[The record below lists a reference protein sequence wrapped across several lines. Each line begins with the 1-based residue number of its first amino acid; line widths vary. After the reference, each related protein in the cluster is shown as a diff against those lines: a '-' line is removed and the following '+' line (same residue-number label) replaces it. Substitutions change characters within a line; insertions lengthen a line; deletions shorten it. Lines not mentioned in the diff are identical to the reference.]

1 LLQIESGNKLLPDTV
16 FTVRFIGREAV
27 LNLRGAVAVV
37 TGGSRGIGAAI
48 CEELGRGG
56 AKVVVN
62 YSGSQEPAEEV
73 AERINQTGGGGEAV
87 AVQADVSDPN
97 DAQRL
102 IDQTV
107 EQFGTVN
114 ILVNNAG
121 TNVDATL
128 DKLSIE
134 DWDKVVQLDLNGC
147 FYTLH
152 AALPHMTE
160 QERGA
165 VVNMSSFVGEAGNM
179 GQANYSAAKAGLLGY
194 TKSAALELAGKGIT
208 VNAVCPGF
216 IETDMTGAIPE
227 EVQEK
232 IVKTIPMGRFG
243 QPEDIAQAV
252 RFCIENEYITG
263 ATLDINGGVYMRT

>member
-1 LLQIESGNKLLPDTV
+1 M
-16 FTVRFIGREAV
+16 
-27 LNLRGAVAVV
+27 NLRGAVAIV

-48 CEELGRGG
+48 CEELGREG

-62 YSGSQEPAEEV
+62 YSGSQEPAEEI
-73 AERINQTGGGGEAV
+73 AEKIKQTGGGGEAV
-87 AVQADVSDPN
+87 AIQADVSDPN

-107 EQFGTVN
+107 EHFGRVD

-128 DKLSIE
+128 DKLDVES
-134 DWDKVVQLDLNGC
+134 WDSVVQLDLNGC

-152 AALPHMTE
+152 AALPHMME
-160 QERGA
+160 QENGA
-165 VVNMSSFVGEAGNM
+165 IVNMSSFVGEAGNM
-179 GQANYSAAKAGLLGY
+179 GQANYAAAKSGLLGY
-194 TKSAALELAGKGIT
+194 TKTAALELAQSGIT

-216 IETDMTGAIPE
+216 IETDMTDAIPE
-227 EVQEK
+227 EMQEK

-252 RFCIENEYITG
+252 RFCIENEYMTG

>member
-1 LLQIESGNKLLPDTV
+1 
-16 FTVRFIGREAV
+16 
-27 LNLRGAVAVV
+27 LNLRGAVAIV

-48 CEELGRGG
+48 CEELGREG

-62 YSGSQEPAEEV
+62 YSGSQEPAEEI
-73 AERINQTGGGGEAV
+73 AEKIKQTGGGGEAV
-87 AVQADVSDPN
+87 AIQADVSDPN

-107 EQFGTVN
+107 EHFGRVD

-128 DKLSIE
+128 DKLDVES
-134 DWDKVVQLDLNGC
+134 WDSVVQLDLNGC

-152 AALPHMTE
+152 AALPHMME
-160 QERGA
+160 QENGA
-165 VVNMSSFVGEAGNM
+165 IVNMSSFVGEAGNM
-179 GQANYSAAKAGLLGY
+179 GQANYAAAKSGLLGY
-194 TKSAALELAGKGIT
+194 TKTAALELAQSGIT

-216 IETDMTGAIPE
+216 IETDMTDAIPE
-227 EVQEK
+227 EMQEK

-252 RFCIENEYITG
+252 RFCIENEYMTG